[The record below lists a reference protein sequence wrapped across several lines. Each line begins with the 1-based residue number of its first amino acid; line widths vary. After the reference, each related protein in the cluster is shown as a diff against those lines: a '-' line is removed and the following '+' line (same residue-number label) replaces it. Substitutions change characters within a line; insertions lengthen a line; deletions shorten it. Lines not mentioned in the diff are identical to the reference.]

1 MMLDGFNYPDVLIKI
16 GKKEYLIELLMG
28 SVYFKQADY
37 FRKYEITKGFDSR
50 EGKVRVNPKDL
61 SWIDDPIVKLVMS
74 TNPEEVN
81 ISSMFSGKTPIFC
94 CSEIDSSVLKSV
106 GSNEYCLSDAFVDEM
121 KQWGSVLI
129 VMSKDELCSKVEKRC
144 IQLGIKPL
152 MSRIKYDQ
160 EDIVANERFQT
171 RTLKINRYQAF
182 FHKTKEYSGQNEF
195 RIVLGNE
202 SIIGPD
208 SCHYILN
215 VGKLE
220 LAMIFDLDNLSD
232 LVFKPINNMP
242 QKLDDS
248 V

>member
-1 MMLDGFNYPDVLIKI
+1 
-16 GKKEYLIELLMG
+16 MG

-37 FRKYEITKGFDSR
+37 FRKCEITKGFDSR

-160 EDIVANERFQT
+160 ENNIANERYDTKTLRFDRFQP
-171 RTLKINRYQAF
+171 F
-182 FHKTKEYSGQNEF
+182 FHKTNEYLGQNEF
-195 RIVLGNE
+195 RIVLGDE
-202 SIIGPD
+202 SIIGTD
-208 SCHYILN
+208 SCHYTLN
-215 VGKLE
+215 IGRLE
-220 LAMIFDLDNLSD
+220 SAMIFESHDLSD
-232 LVFKPINNMP
+232 LIFRPINNV
-242 QKLDDS
+242 K
-248 V
+248 